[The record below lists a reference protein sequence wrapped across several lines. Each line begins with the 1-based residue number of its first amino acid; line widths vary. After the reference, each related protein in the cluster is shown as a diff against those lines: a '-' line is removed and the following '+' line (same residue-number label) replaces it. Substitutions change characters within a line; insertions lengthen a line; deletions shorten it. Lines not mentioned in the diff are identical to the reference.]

1 MSPFQTLTLAL
12 ALALSSGC
20 FSSEDE
26 YKQLVEERD
35 ELAVELARANQEHD
49 ILNRARYN
57 IAQQQQQLQEL
68 LTVNVRAAAP
78 PPAISQPAASGGGSA
93 QSAATASSS
102 SASSERTQA
111 VGGRRYKPKPGDTL
125 STIAE
130 RHNTNVRT
138 IISLNPFLSGRRNYM
153 IYDTDELVLP

>member
-12 ALALSSGC
+12 ALTLASGC

-57 IAQQQQQLQEL
+57 IAQQQQQLQDL

-78 PPAISQPAASGGGSA
+78 PPAISQPAAPSDGDSR
-93 QSAATASSS
+93 SAAASSS
-102 SASSERTQA
+102 SAERSQA

-138 IISLNPFLSGRRNYM
+138 IINLNPFLSGRRNYM